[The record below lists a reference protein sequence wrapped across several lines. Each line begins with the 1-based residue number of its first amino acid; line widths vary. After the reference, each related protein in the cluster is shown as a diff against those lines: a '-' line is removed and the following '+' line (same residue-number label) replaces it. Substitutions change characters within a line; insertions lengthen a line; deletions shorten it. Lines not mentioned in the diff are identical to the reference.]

1 MEKKKHIEDQ
11 EPMWLESILRE
22 LDVLKR
28 AISICMRKS
37 VHIYYKGPF
46 SARTF
51 FGAVI
56 EQEW

>member
-1 MEKKKHIEDQ
+1 
-11 EPMWLESILRE
+11 MWLESILRE

-28 AISICMRKS
+28 ALSICMRTS
-37 VHIYYKGPF
+37 VHLYYEGPF